1 MVRFKIKKSRSASS
15 IASDMLLRRVSYINF
30 YLGHAKNE
38 TKNSGTRSAQ
48 SVEDDDD
55 DDESVLY
62 VPAKGRSGQA
72 AADCIF
78 R

>member
-1 MVRFKIKKSRSASS
+1 MIQIVF
-15 IASDMLLRRVSYINF
+15 F
-30 YLGHAKNE
+30 
-38 TKNSGTRSAQ
+38 Q
-48 SVEDDDD
+48 SVEDDDEE
-55 DDESVLY
+55 DENGLY